1 MVATALRISV
11 SGREP
16 DDDDRDENAGTLGR
30 VIADLAREASGLGID
45 LVDIAGAIQDAAA
58 LSARH
63 VDIFSSVTATARSI
77 AAANGEVARSLR
89 ETDASATSAR
99 TVLGEQGQRL
109 QGSLLE
115 IDHMVATTREIGT
128 EISSFSGALSDVDRF
143 AAEIGTIARQTNL
156 LALNAAIEAARA
168 GDAGRALPW
177 SLPKC
182 GRWRSRHRRPP
193 PRSRRRWANCA
204 AVSCD

>member
-1 MVATALRISV
+1 MVTTALRMPGI
-11 SGREP
+11 EP
-16 DDDDRDENAGTLGR
+16 GDDSSDAGSRGLGR
-30 VIADLAREASGLGID
+30 VIADLAREAAGLGID

-99 TVLGEQGQRL
+99 TVLGEQGKRL

-115 IDHMVATTREIGT
+115 IDHMVSTTREIGT
-128 EISSFSGALSDVDRF
+128 AHLSPAHCRMST
-143 AAEIGTIARQTNL
+143 GLPARS
-156 LALNAAIEAARA
+156 ARSPA
-168 GDAGRALPW
+168 RPTF
-177 SLPKC
+177 
-182 GRWRSRHRRPP
+182 WR
-193 PRSRRRWANCA
+193 
-204 AVSCD
+204 